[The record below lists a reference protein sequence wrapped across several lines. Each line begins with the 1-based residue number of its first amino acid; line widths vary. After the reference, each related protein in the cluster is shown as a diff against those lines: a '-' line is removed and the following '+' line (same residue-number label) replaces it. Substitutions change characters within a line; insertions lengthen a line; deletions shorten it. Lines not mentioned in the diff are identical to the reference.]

1 MKNFRRWINHRLW
14 KRSGGDFHVI
24 YGCSDRAENVFSFIG
39 LFVNFIAIICFI
51 SILLATSL
59 LFQWEYF
66 IYGVPIAFLLTW
78 LVFHI
83 YLVLLLTF
91 SKNVLPSR
99 YEKGNKLFARS
110 LKYIFVII
118 LATFISKPLEV
129 SIFYNQTENKIEE
142 YRKKLYKD
150 IEVDVDKTS
159 TSINNPV
166 PIRINPVEN
175 YFKSI
180 QESNFF
186 VQRLLYTM
194 QIPLSW
200 LINLAI
206 IVIFLLP
213 AIVKLFISD
222 YSKDY
227 YKVKEMEETTIIIR
241 GYEEMKL
248 EFTNIMQ
255 EKFPD
260 KKFQYYEAFID
271 PPFNTIL
278 KKDRRIFKSQE
289 DFLKRIY
296 GS

>member
-1 MKNFRRWINHRLW
+1 
-14 KRSGGDFHVI
+14 
-24 YGCSDRAENVFSFIG
+24 
-39 LFVNFIAIICFI
+39 
-51 SILLATSL
+51 
-59 LFQWEYF
+59 
-66 IYGVPIAFLLTW
+66 
-78 LVFHI
+78 
-83 YLVLLLTF
+83 
-91 SKNVLPSR
+91 
-99 YEKGNKLFARS
+99 
-110 LKYIFVII
+110 

>member
-1 MKNFRRWINHRLW
+1 MKNFRRWVNHRLW

-24 YGCSDRAENVFSFIG
+24 FGCSDRAENVFSFIG

-66 IYGVPIAFLLTW
+66 IYGVPIAFVLTW

-129 SIFYNQTENKIEE
+129 SLFYNQTEGKVQA
-142 YRKKLYKD
+142 YRKELFKD
-150 IEVDVDKTS
+150 IEVNVNS
-159 TSINNPV
+159 TAINNPL
-166 PIRINPVEN
+166 PSLASPVDN

-186 VQRLLYTM
+186 VQRLIYTM
-194 QIPLSW
+194 QIPFSW
-200 LINLAI
+200 FINLLVI
-206 IVIFLLP
+206 GIFLFP
-213 AIVKLFISD
+213 AILKLFISD

-227 YKVKEMEETTIIIR
+227 YKVKEMVETTIIVE

-255 EKFPD
+255 AKFPD
-260 KKFQYYEAFID
+260 KKFQYYEAFVD

-296 GS
+296 ES